1 MKIPNDI
8 IQCMTAYISNGE
20 HVKGYRNFPAEKHI
34 GLTKCILCGDEV
46 AEVWKVGNRYISTC
60 HCGMTQELAG
70 KPLKHIIK
78 MIENNAPPAT
88 VIDGKLQC
96 CA

>member
-1 MKIPNDI
+1 MKLTGNI
-8 IQCMTAYISNGE
+8 IRCMTKQFDEGEYIKKY
-20 HVKGYRNFPAEKHI
+20 HNFPSEQRL
-34 GLTKCILCGDEV
+34 GLTKCILCGET
-46 AEVWKVGNRYISTC
+46 AEVWRVGRKLVADCN
-60 HCGMTQELAG
+60 CGMTQELAG
-70 KPLKHIIK
+70 KPLKYIIK